1 MKQILHNTEQ
11 LSTKPTIGFVNN
23 RPSLMCTEDNYIK
36 DSHFVAALVFF
47 DATVERNVNAV
58 YYLSQS
64 NPVTASNSY
73 RFDMKITLDFIPKAV
88 NDNALGV
95 PAFYT
100 TTVAF
105 F

>member
-1 MKQILHNTEQ
+1 MKQILY
-11 LSTKPTIGFVNN
+11 STKQLTTELSIGFVNN
-23 RPSLMCTEDNYIK
+23 RTSLMCMEDNYIN
-36 DSHFVAALVFF
+36 DSHFVAALVYF
-47 DATVERNVNAV
+47 DATVECNVNAV

-88 NDNALGV
+88 NDKALGV
-95 PAFYT
+95 PTFYT